1 MPPSRVTASF
11 VLRVRRLGICLAG
24 LLATGL
30 TSASFAISA
39 EEEPRAIFVM
49 QRDGSNLRQVVSLKD
64 YAWLGNPRWSHD
76 GKQLA
81 FDARQSSKS
90 RLFTIDADGKN
101 LLDLGE
107 GAAPSWSP
115 DDKQLAFHESAGT
128 GPAATANVWIQNVDG
143 KGRLRLVEGLAP
155 RWSPDG
161 SQLAVGGKSL
171 RIFDTIEA
179 KSRDLFPSGERIV
192 ATAGFDWSPDGT
204 RLAAIVER
212 DGKRELTI
220 VAADAPNTASKAR
233 LHGNLQS
240 VAWSP
245 SDNVLAVSIA
255 DDKNQRQ
262 QLYLVSADG
271 EQAAELI
278 SGQEGDNL
286 EAAWSPDGK
295 LLAFASSRK
304 SGAQPTVDAAR
315 PRSLAG
321 AGPQS
326 RSGRR
331 DVQPGISARWPLGA
345 VGRRSD
351 RSPR

>member
-1 MPPSRVTASF
+1 MQPSRVTASSSVF
-11 VLRVRRLGICLAG
+11 RGSRLGICLVG
-24 LLATGL
+24 LLATSL
-30 TSASFAISA
+30 TSASFALSA

-49 QRDGSNLRQVVSLKD
+49 QRDGSKVRQLVSLKD
-64 YAWLGNPRWSHD
+64 YPWLGNPRWSHD

-90 RLFTIDADGKN
+90 RLFTLDADGKN

-128 GPAATANVWIQNVDG
+128 GPSATANVWVQNVDG

-179 KSRDLFPSGERIV
+179 KSRDLFSSGERIV
-192 ATAGFDWSPDGT
+192 ATAGFDWSPDGM

-212 DGKRELTI
+212 DGKRELT
-220 VAADAPNTASKAR
+220 VVSADAPNKELRAR

-245 SDNVLAVSIA
+245 SDNVLAVSIL
-255 DDKNQRQ
+255 DDNGKRQ

-278 SGQEGDNL
+278 PGKKAIIAKPPGHPTANFWHSPVRGSPVLNPRWTHQ
-286 EAAWSPDGK
+286 AAKPGWSWSAVTIRAERLTTWLFCPM
-295 LLAFASSRK
+295 
-304 SGAQPTVDAAR
+304 AAR
-315 PRSLAG
+315 RCWA
-321 AGPQS
+321 A
-326 RSGRR
+326 
-331 DVQPGISARWPLGA
+331 D
-345 VGRRSD
+345 
-351 RSPR
+351 